1 MPGEDK
7 TFSGSL
13 VLDLRISWRHVHT
26 LYSRAEEEHVY
37 YLNYSAAEFMYNIY
51 KVGRWQS
58 SLLAIKYQYISHL
71 KTGDIFQFDYSV
83 LKLKKK

>member
-1 MPGEDK
+1 MPDEDK

-37 YLNYSAAEFMYNIY
+37 YLNYSAAEFTYNICE
-51 KVGRWQS
+51 VGRWQS
-58 SLLAIKYQYISHL
+58 SLLAIKNQYISHL
-71 KTGDIFQFDYSV
+71 KKGDIFQFDHSV

>member
-1 MPGEDK
+1 MPDEDE

-26 LYSRAEEEHVY
+26 LYTRAEEEHFY

-51 KVGRWQS
+51 KVGTWQS
-58 SLLAIKYQYISHL
+58 SLSAIKYQYFFLIW
-71 KTGDIFQFDYSV
+71 
-83 LKLKKK
+83 